1 MYSAAATYNYCSQS
15 GGKPCIILQAM
26 SCVCCVWR
34 SFQKGDH
41 FFANI
46 QAMQK
51 KTSIVSPLLTRDQ
64 EFDQFLRPYQTDR
77 RLWSELVSALW
88 P

>member
-1 MYSAAATYNYCSQS
+1 MCLRRLPDGMSFANVFEGMATRQCAAAAATYTKS

-51 KTSIVSPLLTRDQ
+51 KHPL
-64 EFDQFLRPYQTDR
+64 FPP
-77 RLWSELVSALW
+77 S
-88 P
+88 